1 MDFSRFSKSKFF
13 GYFLACFTI
22 FVWGIT
28 FVCTKHL
35 LIYFSALEILFIRF
49 IFAYCFLFVLN
60 PHRLKLSSKEN
71 FLMALAGLTGVT
83 LYQFT
88 ENLALDFTTA
98 SNVSIIVGICPI
110 FTALTSQIF
119 LKEKHLS
126 FNFCLGFCLAFVGV
140 ILVSFNGK
148 INFNLSPKGDILA
161 LISAICWGFY
171 SLFLTM
177 INKKGYNTIL
187 ITRKIFFYAILFMI
201 PLMICGVSSENPKS
215 TAYVEL
221 SASLNAERFS
231 SILNWILLC
240 FLGIIASGFCFVAWN
255 KACNILGT
263 VKISTGLY
271 LIPVITIFFAVIF
284 LKEKLTIMGAIGS
297 VLTIIGLFVSSKK

>member
-148 INFNLSPKGDILA
+148 INFNLNPKGDILA

-201 PLMICGVSSENPKS
+201 PLMICGVFAENPKS

-271 LIPVITIFFAVIF
+271 LIPVITIFFAAIF
-284 LKEKLTIMGAIGS
+284 LNEKITLMGTIGS
-297 VLTIIGLFVSSKK
+297 ALTIIGLFVSSKK

>member
-1 MDFSRFSKSKFF
+1 MDFSRFSKSKLF

-71 FLMALAGLTGVT
+71 FLVAIAGLTGVT

-187 ITRKIFFYAILFMI
+187 ITRKIFFYAILFML
-201 PLMICGVSSENPKS
+201 PLMIWGIFSENPKS

-271 LIPVITIFFAVIF
+271 LIPVITIFFAAIF
-284 LKEKLTIMGAIGS
+284 LNEKITLMGTIGS
-297 VLTIIGLFVSSKK
+297 ALTIIGLFVSSKK